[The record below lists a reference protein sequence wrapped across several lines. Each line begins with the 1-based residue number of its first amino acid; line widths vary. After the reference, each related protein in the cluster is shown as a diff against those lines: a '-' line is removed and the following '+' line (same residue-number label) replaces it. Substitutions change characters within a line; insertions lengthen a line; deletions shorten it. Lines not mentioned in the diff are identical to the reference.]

1 MSLIL
6 LLGVVS
12 LVGTFSLLVCCFI
25 WFGCWS
31 ICCSVLL
38 FYLLLCVVVLFVA
51 LWCCSICCSV
61 VLFYLLLCVVVRLF
75 HMLLGIVDAVRLF
88 RLIES

>member
-12 LVGTFSLLVCCFI
+12 LVGTFGLLVCCFI
-25 WFGCWS
+25 WFRLLLGAVVLFVARCCCS

-38 FYLLLCVVVLFVA
+38 FYLLLSSVVLFVVRF
-51 LWCCSICCSV
+51 CCSICCSV
-61 VLFYLLLCVVVRLF
+61 LLFYLLLGVVRL
-75 HMLLGIVDAVRLF
+75 IDK
-88 RLIES
+88 